1 MCKGTSK
8 NSDYQEKMLFSLP
21 EIVSDKKIRVD
32 FDSPDISSNGGLVL
46 VGNMRNSLAWK
57 IGCLIPDERKKEFIH
72 HTYMEMVSQRI
83 GQILCGYED
92 ANDCNRLRSDSAL
105 KMSCGRKPSDADLSS
120 QPTMTRLEN
129 NISSKTL
136 YRIGKLFL
144 DEYISSFD
152 KAPKKIIVDA
162 DDTNA
167 NTYGAQQLTLFNA
180 YYNEYCYMPLLLF
193 DGLTG
198 KLMLPLLRPGRRNK
212 SLSVARI
219 MQRVAE
225 YLHGH
230 WPNNVIEL
238 RGDSHFASHEFMD
251 WAHDKWYVRYL
262 TGLSANSTL
271 LSMVDKQKR
280 RAENDYLKA
289 QNIED
294 DRYETLKRLRYPNVR
309 HERIVI
315 RRYYKLEYKAQSW
328 KYPQRVIAKIE
339 VSAEG
344 TNIRFVVTKNRNNS
358 PETVYRRYCGR
369 GEMELWIKDLKYF
382 KADRMSCNS
391 YRANYFRLFLYA
403 AAFVLAQNETHC
415 VQWNGSG
422 TLYDGL
428 PYQAHHAQC
437 CLYRREKD
445 IYQDQFLAT
454 PQASGRAGGCTHKN
468 GCITRLQHYNHRIR
482 SRPRTRTESFMPIC
496 HKLAANEAGIL
507 C

>member
-1 MCKGTSK
+1 MCKDKSK
-8 NSDYQEKMLFSLP
+8 NRDYQEKMLFSLS
-21 EIVSDKKIRVD
+21 ETVSDKQIRID
-32 FDSPDISSNGGLVL
+32 FNAPDISSNGGLL
-46 VGNMRNSLAWK
+46 LAGSMRDSLAWK
-57 IGCLIPDERKKEFIH
+57 IGQLIPDKRKQEFIH
-72 HTYMEMVSQRI
+72 HTYIEMVIQRI
-83 GQILCGYED
+83 SQILCGYED
-92 ANDCNRLRSDSAL
+92 ANDCNRLRGDSAL
-105 KMSCGRKPSDADLSS
+105 KMAVGRKPSDADLSS

-129 NISSKTL
+129 SLDSKTL

-152 KAPKKIIVDA
+152 KAPKKVIIDA

-219 MQRVAE
+219 MIRVVE
-225 YLHGH
+225 YLHQK
-230 WPNNVIEL
+230 WPNTVIEL

-262 TGLSANSTL
+262 TGLSGNSVL
-271 LSMVDKQKR
+271 LSMVDKPKR
-280 RAENDYLKA
+280 RAENDYRKA
-289 QNIED
+289 QKAVD
-294 DRYETLKRLRYPNVR
+294 DRYETLKRLRYPNVK

-315 RRYYKLEYKAQSW
+315 KRYYKLEYKAESW

-339 VSAEG
+339 VCAEG

-358 PETVYRRYCGR
+358 PETIYRRYCGR

-391 YRANYFRLFLYA
+391 YRANYFRLFIYA
-403 AAFVLAQNETHC
+403 AAFVLAHRMKHTAFR
-415 VQWNGSG
+415 G
-422 TLYDGL
+422 TEVECFTMDSLIKRIMLSAVHIVEKKTYIKISFS
-428 PYQAHHAQC
+428 PHH
-437 CLYRREKD
+437 RHREELEKA
-445 IYQDQFLAT
+445 L
-454 PQASGRAGGCTHKN
+454 
-468 GCITRLQHYNHRIR
+468 TR
-482 SRPRTRTESFMPIC
+482 M
-496 HKLAANEAGIL
+496 AA
-507 C
+507 